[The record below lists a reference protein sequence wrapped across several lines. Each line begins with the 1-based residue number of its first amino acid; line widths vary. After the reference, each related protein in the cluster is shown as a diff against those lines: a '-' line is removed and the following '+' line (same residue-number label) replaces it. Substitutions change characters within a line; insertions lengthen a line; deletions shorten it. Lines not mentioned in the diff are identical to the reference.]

1 MMTKTSPSLEAE
13 LQQLTARALSPL
25 SRYGHV
31 ALLLAALLMS
41 VLIAALLATESTLPP
56 RTHVAFAV
64 MLAIGISWVAYAAWV
79 LTQRRPLMAMHRV
92 IAGWMAVAFTTL
104 FVLGAGAVAVVSGE
118 TAAFAALGT
127 GVAMLLAAVGV
138 LRAARARFAA
148 LTQRRQEL
156 ERALRE
162 VR

>member
-64 MLAIGISWVAYAAWV
+64 MLAIGISWVAYATWV
-79 LTQRRPLMAMHRV
+79 LTQRRPLMAKHRV
-92 IAGWMAVAFTTL
+92 IAGWMAVAFTGVFLGGALAMALSTPQTMHSTAAVSGGGM
-104 FVLGAGAVAVVSGE
+104 FVLAIVALVQARRRV
-118 TAAFAALGT
+118 AALQE
-127 GVAMLLAAVGV
+127 
-138 LRAARARFAA
+138 RKR
-148 LTQRRQEL
+148 EL
-156 ERALRE
+156 EDRLGQ
-162 VR
+162 